1 MRNKNK
7 NVFNYKLN
15 IFLFYIILNFLS
27 SIFCS
32 NYISMKIINYSN
44 EQINKI
50 SDNSFSV
57 EDFMNTKINNQI
69 YTKLNIGEPSQEII
83 TWINTEEYSYFIF
96 KDTCLIDSDFNEKK
110 SSTFEP
116 NYDNTFYYNGYGKTI
131 FINETIILNNDI
143 NNDEKN
149 IKIKKFPIMFMK
161 DPKNDEFFMKRF
173 SLNDITG
180 KTCAT
185 IGLRHST
192 NFQDTISKNFLLV
205 LKDKDIIDDYILF
218 FDYDKNG
225 DEKFLLFGGYP
236 EEIYNKKKFKPENQK
251 ITHIKLYNR
260 FKPQW
265 GFKCDKIISG
275 NTKINKE
282 EIALHHNLG
291 VIYGPKEYQDHI
303 ESKFFNQYFYSK
315 ICNKKV
321 NEQYTIF
328 YCNKEKFTLEEKKKF
343 PILQFLKTELEEN
356 FNLTYEDLFYNK
368 GNNEYFLIVF
378 NHLYDEI
385 WELGK
390 PFLNKF
396 TFSFNFDSKL
406 IWYYK
411 NLGDDEENSELNNNL
426 ENINDKSKFI
436 YIILILSV
444 VLGILCFLFGRK
456 YYNKRKS
463 GIIKAKELEQNF
475 SYHEPINKNE
485 IGTTRL
491 MEE

>member
-1 MRNKNK
+1 MEDITTNE
-7 NVFNYKLN
+7 
-15 IFLFYIILNFLS
+15 
-27 SIFCS
+27 
-32 NYISMKIINYSN
+32 ISLK
-44 EQINKI
+44 
-50 SDNSFSV
+50 
-57 EDFMNTKINNQI
+57 DFIQQSYLEKINEIYNEINQS
-69 YTKLNIGEPSQEII
+69 KI
-83 TWINTEEYSYFIF
+83 TEYNRN
-96 KDTCLIDSDFNEKK
+96 DLCLIDSDFNEKK

-143 NNDEKN
+143 NKNEKN

-205 LKDKDIIDDYILF
+205 LKDKDIIDDYIIF
-218 FDYDKNG
+218 FYYDKNG

-265 GFKCDKIISG
+265 GFKCDKIISK

-343 PILQFLKTELEEN
+343 PILQFLKTELEES

-368 GNNEYFLIVF
+368 GNNEYFLI
-378 NHLYDEI
+378 
-385 WELGK
+385 
-390 PFLNKF
+390 
-396 TFSFNFDSKL
+396 
-406 IWYYK
+406 
-411 NLGDDEENSELNNNL
+411 
-426 ENINDKSKFI
+426 
-436 YIILILSV
+436 
-444 VLGILCFLFGRK
+444 
-456 YYNKRKS
+456 
-463 GIIKAKELEQNF
+463 
-475 SYHEPINKNE
+475 
-485 IGTTRL
+485 
-491 MEE
+491 